1 MRPDPGLRCGPAQH
15 GLASLLLLSLLGA
28 VLLLALASLL
38 YQQQL
43 ALRSQGHEGRYG
55 QRLVAAENALQR
67 AAWVLAAGAS
77 EPQPLADAAVNEQWL
92 MIDADGHDGWP
103 QDQIWQL
110 CASAGDGGAAA
121 QLCQWWWRRPLLR
134 QLPPAALLLGEL
146 SPPLA
151 VELAS
156 RDDLFGDGRQLWS
169 LPAQQ
174 LADSS
179 QLCLAAAFA
188 DGLCLAEAQ
197 QPAVQPT
204 LAQRPSLLLL
214 GVDVKQLPQPP
225 LGVVA
230 GGGEAPADCGV
241 QLAAQPLLWWPGD
254 CVLAAG
260 DYGTAQA
267 PVLLVVKDG
276 DLRLDAGARLAGLVL
291 LSRSDGL
298 GKLEQS
304 PAALLQG
311 ALASDGPLQLQGGPL
326 RLLYDPQLLQP
337 LLQLRVAE
345 ALAGSWRDW

>member
-1 MRPDPGLRCGPAQH
+1 MRLELGGCGAAKQH
-15 GLASLLLLSLLGA
+15 GLASLLLLSLLA
-28 VLLLALASLL
+28 TVLLLALASLL

-43 ALRSQGHEGRYG
+43 ALRSQAHEGRYG
-55 QRLVAAENALQR
+55 QWLVATENALQR

-77 EPQPLADAAVNEQWL
+77 EPQPLADAEVNEQWL
-92 MIDADGHDGWP
+92 LIDGDGHDGWP
-103 QDQIWQL
+103 DDQIWQL
-110 CASAGDGGAAA
+110 CASAGDGAA

-134 QLPPAALLLGEL
+134 QLPPVALLLGAQ
-146 SPPLA
+146 SPPIA
-151 VELAS
+151 VQLAS
-156 RDDLFGDGRQLWS
+156 RDDLFGAGRQLWS
-169 LPAQQ
+169 QQAQL
-174 LADSS
+174 LAASS
-179 QLCLAAAFA
+179 QLCLAAAFG

-197 QPAVQPT
+197 QPEALPS

-214 GVDVKQLPQPP
+214 GVDATLLAQPP
-225 LGVVA
+225 LGIVA
-230 GGGEAPADCGV
+230 GSGDIAADCGA
-241 QLAAQPLLWWPGD
+241 QLLAQPLLWWPGD

-260 DYGTAQA
+260 DYGSLAA
-267 PVLLVVKDG
+267 PVLLLIKDG

-298 GKLEQS
+298 STLEQS

-311 ALASDGPLQLQGGPL
+311 ALASDGPLQLEGGPL